1 MKRIPSILF
10 LLSFGWLV
18 SCQYTFPEAPVSAP
32 DSGEADF
39 SKMITIGSSI
49 TAGVMDGALYN
60 RSQQNS
66 FAVILAEQMK
76 AAGGGAFNVP
86 EIDAEVGSFILS
98 PPGQLLGRLIL
109 RVNGGSITPEPIVP
123 GNPIGP
129 FTGDKSSINNFGVNG
144 ISLAGALFPE
154 AGDSGNPNHPLFNP
168 HYARFASNPGTS
180 TLVGDAA
187 AALADGGTFFVFWLG
202 KNDVLPFAI
211 AGGAVPELL
220 TDDQDFLQAYQ
231 TALGAMLRANPEAN
245 GAVGNIPDL
254 NSLPFF
260 STVPWNALP
269 LSSALASLANGAY
282 TQYNQVL
289 DGVQQSGLLS
299 ESEKDLRQITFTAGQ
314 NGFVIEDK
322 TLTDLRELGIP
333 SIRLT
338 NAQDKV
344 SLTAAQVLGQVVGGN
359 ASAIQGVTIP
369 LGDQFVLLPSEQ
381 ALLAEKID
389 TFNQIIQSAVALE
402 PDRLVLV
409 DVRDLMNR
417 VAEGTV
423 NAGTVPLSNSIIP
436 PNGGFS
442 TDGIHPNARANAF
455 LANHFIEAINQ
466 KWGSTIPL
474 ANPNAYMGN
483 DLPR

>member
-1 MKRIPSILF
+1 MKRIHSVLF

-18 SCQYTFPEAPVSAP
+18 SCQYTFPEAPVLAP

-39 SKMITIGSSI
+39 TKMITIGSSI

-60 RSQQNS
+60 RSQQSS

-76 AAGGGAFNVP
+76 AAGGGAFHVP
-86 EIDAEVGSFILS
+86 DIDAEVGSFILS
-98 PPGQLLGRLIL
+98 PPGQTLGRLIL
-109 RVNGGSITPEPIVP
+109 QVNGGSITPAPIVP
-123 GNPIGP
+123 GNPITP
-129 FTGDKSSINNFGVNG
+129 FTGDKSNLNNFGVNG
-144 ISLAGALFPE
+144 ISLAGALFPQ
-154 AGDSGNPNHPLFNP
+154 AGDSNNPSHPLFNP

-187 AALADGGTFFVFWLG
+187 AAMADGGTFFVFWLG

-211 AGGAVPELL
+211 SGGAVPELL
-220 TDDQDFLQAYQ
+220 TDDQDFLQGYQ
-231 TALGAMLRANPEAN
+231 TALGAMLRANPEAK

-254 NSLPFF
+254 NALPFF

-269 LSSALASLANGAY
+269 LTSGLAALANGAY
-282 TQYNQVL
+282 AQYNQVL
-289 DGVQQSGLLS
+289 EGVQGSGLLS
-299 ESEKDLRQITFTAGQ
+299 ESEKNLRQINFEAGA

-338 NAQDKV
+338 NAQDKI
-344 SLTAAQVLGQVVGGN
+344 SLNAAQVLGQVVGGN
-359 ASAIQGVTIP
+359 PQAIQGVTIP
-369 LGDQFVLLPSEQ
+369 LGDSFVLLPSEQ
-381 ALLAEKID
+381 AMLDEKIT
-389 TFNQIIQSAVALE
+389 TFNQIIQSAVAAE
-402 PDRLVLV
+402 TNRLVLV
-409 DVRDLMNR
+409 DVRDLLNR

-423 NAGTVPLSNSIIP
+423 NAASVPLTNSIIP

-442 TDGIHPNARANAF
+442 TDGVHPNARANAF
-455 LANHFIEAINQ
+455 LANHFIEAINE
-466 KWGSTIPL
+466 KWGSSIPL